1 MNLNTSTSKNIIITI
16 LNKSGK
22 LSQHTPILP
31 QVAMAKFNY
40 KKQQRAITHK
50 LSKQEL

>member
-1 MNLNTSTSKNIIITI
+1 MRLILWDFSVRGRKQCGTRAANCRNIR
-16 LNKSGK
+16 
-22 LSQHTPILP
+22 

>member
-1 MNLNTSTSKNIIITI
+1 MVSLYQI
-16 LNKSGK
+16 LTPNKSGK
-22 LSQHTPILP
+22 LSQHTPVLP

>member
-1 MNLNTSTSKNIIITI
+1 MYV
-16 LNKSGK
+16 LNKSGN
-22 LSQHTPILP
+22 LSQHTLVLP
-31 QVAMAKFNY
+31 QVAMPKFNY

>member
-1 MNLNTSTSKNIIITI
+1 MKMVEHSPKGQKTLW
-16 LNKSGK
+16 NKSGK
-22 LSQHTPILP
+22 LLQHTPVLP